1 MKDIAQALKFV
12 KGAVSG
18 KDYVP
23 EFTHFRI
30 KGGHVMAF
38 NGRLTLSHPIDLDLD
53 VAPKAKFFE
62 KALASVPEDEPV
74 SITFMQSGRL
84 SVKAGKF
91 RVHVQCHMDVPDAMF
106 PPPSGVRYEIDLGLL
121 EIFKDLYPFIAED
134 ASRPWAQTVLLTG
147 QSAFATNNVVLVE
160 RWCNVKFAQPIS
172 VPVEAVREIL
182 RVGIEPCALQVS
194 DRAATFH
201 FPNGAWMRTQFL
213 ETDWPDLSPII
224 AQPLDN
230 LMAVP
235 EGFYDDMRRL
245 ETFIED
251 TGAIH
256 IRGTSMSTTTVDN
269 EGASIDTPEP
279 LGDGSFHIKVLLKI
293 ASVATRVDLRNRP
306 AVFTAPG
313 MRGVAMPMSS

>member
-1 MKDIAQALKFV
+1 MKDIAEALRFV
-12 KGAVSG
+12 KGAVAG
-18 KDYVP
+18 KEYVP

-30 KGGHVMAF
+30 RDGNVMAF
-38 NGRLTLSHPIDLDLD
+38 NGRLSLSHPIDLDLD

-91 RVHVQCHMDVPDAMF
+91 RVHVACHMNVPDELF
-106 PPPSGVRYEIDLGLL
+106 PPPVGVRYDIDLGLL
-121 EIFKDLYPFIAED
+121 AIFKDVYPFIAED
-134 ASRPWAQTVLLTG
+134 ASRPWAQSVMLKG

-160 RWCNVKFAQPIS
+160 RWCNVHFPEPIII
-172 VPVEAVREIL
+172 PVEAVREIL
-182 RVGIEPCALQVS
+182 RVGIEPCALQMS

-213 ETDWPDLSPII
+213 EGGWPDLTPII
-224 AQPLDN
+224 SQPLTD
-230 LMAVP
+230 LIDVP
-235 EGFYDDMRRL
+235 TDFYADMRRL

-256 IRGTSMSTTTVDN
+256 IKGTSMSTTTVEG
-269 EGASIDTPEP
+269 EGASVETPEP
-279 LGDGSFHIKVLLKI
+279 LGDGSFHIKVLIKI

-313 MRGVAMPMSS
+313 IRGVAMPMSS